1 MKQPCVYILAS
12 RRNGTLYVGVTSNL
26 PGRVWQHR
34 NEVVDGFSK
43 RYGVHTLV
51 WYEPHETMESA
62 ILREKQLKAGSR
74 ARKLGLIEAMNPDWR
89 KWPRGRWMRPTG
101 SPRPAASR

>member
-74 ARKLGLIEAMNPDWR
+74 ARKLGLIEAMNPDWQDLYD
-89 KWPRGRWMRPTG
+89 GLG
-101 SPRPAASR
+101 

>member
-12 RRNGTLYVGVTSNL
+12 RRNGTLYVGVTRNL
-26 PGRVWQHR
+26 PGRVWQHG

-74 ARKLGLIEAMNPDWR
+74 ARKLGLIEAMNPDWQDLYD
-89 KWPRGRWMRPTG
+89 GLG
-101 SPRPAASR
+101 